1 VAVDLVNGV
10 NMASVEAQQ
19 WVTNAGWAFDVVNAD
34 DVIGAEIVISDAT
47 YRLGGCKVNK
57 AKPIL
62 IIDIKTNKEYTII
75 DLELIDN
82 LYLYYFNEFNCY
94 PENEL
99 KLIDKLNLELET
111 EKSLLLKILPHIN
124 LRNGFFEDDKGNPFY
139 F

>member
-1 VAVDLVNGV
+1 MINKFKIND
-10 NMASVEAQQ
+10 
-19 WVTNAGWAFDVVNAD
+19 
-34 DVIGAEIVISDAT
+34 
-47 YRLGGCKVNK
+47 KV
-57 AKPIL
+57 L
-62 IIDIKTNKEYTII
+62 HIKTNKEYTII

-82 LYLYYFNEFNCY
+82 FYLYYFNEINCY

-124 LRNGFFEDDKGNPFY
+124 LGNGFFKDSYGNPFY